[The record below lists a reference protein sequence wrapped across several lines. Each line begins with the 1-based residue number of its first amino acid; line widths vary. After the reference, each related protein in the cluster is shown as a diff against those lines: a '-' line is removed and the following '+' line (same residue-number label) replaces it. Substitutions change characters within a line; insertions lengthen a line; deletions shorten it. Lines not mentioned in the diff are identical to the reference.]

1 MNHSLKFKN
10 VALSALLLSAI
21 AAPVSANAADTGSKK
36 QVTNSA
42 VLTNAPSEKGS
53 AFSAVLLSQPN
64 PLELARKYAPD
75 TVSDWEKT
83 LDQYKKASG
92 ITLNGSAAPGTLSA
106 TVVAVPAKDQDNLK
120 QAIKNAKPGTLVKAE
135 PLKAGGKIT
144 DTGVAATTAEGKN
157 LSEASIEIPALF
169 KSEIALA
176 KAVEAKDSGDIQAAL
191 AKLLKEYKNQITVL
205 ETAKGNK

>member
-36 QVTNSA
+36 QETGSA
-42 VLTNAPSEKGS
+42 VLTNALSDKVP
-53 AFSAVLLSQPN
+53 AFSAVLSSVSN
-64 PLELARKYAPD
+64 PIELAKKYAPD
-75 TVSDWEKT
+75 TVSDWEQT

-92 ITLNGSAAPGTLSA
+92 ITLNGSVAPGTLSA
-106 TVVAVPAKDQDNLK
+106 TVVAVPAKDFDQDNLK

-144 DTGVAATTAEGKN
+144 DTGVAATTAEGIS
-157 LSEASIEIPALF
+157 LSETSIEIPALF
-169 KSEIALA
+169 KSEIALE
-176 KAVEAKDSGDIQAAL
+176 KP
-191 AKLLKEYKNQITVL
+191 
-205 ETAKGNK
+205 